1 MKLKKIIGLALAG
14 VLSISVV
21 GCSSTKNKEDD
32 KKIVVGCNLVPGE
45 ALLNIPKKISELPSQ
60 INSLREGTIEAIE
73 TIGTLS
79 KMIINAIDWVST
91 ILFNP
96 IIVLTFI
103 DKLTIVIIISLIV
116 LKMLG
121 FNNLEKWILLS
132 ILVKVVAMVFI

>member
-1 MKLKKIIGLALAG
+1 MIL
-14 VLSISVV
+14 ISQ
-21 GCSSTKNKEDD
+21 SN
-32 KKIVVGCNLVPGE
+32 PGE

-60 INSLREGTIEAIE
+60 INSLREVTIEAIE

>member
-1 MKLKKIIGLALAG
+1 MQ
-14 VLSISVV
+14 
-21 GCSSTKNKEDD
+21 
-32 KKIVVGCNLVPGE
+32 IVQNDTLMS
-45 ALLNIPKKISELPSQ
+45 IPKKIAEIPSQ
-60 INSLREGTIEAIE
+60 INSLKEGTIEAIE
-73 TIGTLS
+73 TIGSLS

>member
-1 MKLKKIIGLALAG
+1 MIL
-14 VLSISVV
+14 ISQ
-21 GCSSTKNKEDD
+21 SN
-32 KKIVVGCNLVPGE
+32 PGE

-60 INSLREGTIEAIE
+60 INSLREGTVEAIE
-73 TIGTLS
+73 TMGTLS

>member
-1 MKLKKIIGLALAG
+1 MIL
-14 VLSISVV
+14 ISQ
-21 GCSSTKNKEDD
+21 SN
-32 KKIVVGCNLVPGE
+32 PGE

-60 INSLREGTIEAIE
+60 INSLKEGTIEAIE

-116 LKMLG
+116 LKILG

>member
-1 MKLKKIIGLALAG
+1 MILINQ
-14 VLSISVV
+14 S
-21 GCSSTKNKEDD
+21 N
-32 KKIVVGCNLVPGE
+32 PGE
-45 ALLNIPKKISELPSQ
+45 SLLNIPKKISELPSQ

-103 DKLTIVIIISLIV
+103 DKLTVVIIISLIV

-132 ILVKVVAMVFI
+132 ILVKVIAMVFI

>member
-1 MKLKKIIGLALAG
+1 MIL
-14 VLSISVV
+14 ISQ
-21 GCSSTKNKEDD
+21 SN
-32 KKIVVGCNLVPGE
+32 PGE

-96 IIVLTFI
+96 IILLTFI

>member
-1 MKLKKIIGLALAG
+1 MIL
-14 VLSISVV
+14 ISQ
-21 GCSSTKNKEDD
+21 SN
-32 KKIVVGCNLVPGE
+32 PGE

-73 TIGTLS
+73 TIGALS

>member
-1 MKLKKIIGLALAG
+1 MIL
-14 VLSISVV
+14 ISK
-21 GCSSTKNKEDD
+21 SN
-32 KKIVVGCNLVPGE
+32 PGE
-45 ALLNIPKKISELPSQ
+45 TLLNIPKKISELPSQ

>member
-1 MKLKKIIGLALAG
+1 MIL
-14 VLSISVV
+14 ISQ
-21 GCSSTKNKEDD
+21 SN
-32 KKIVVGCNLVPGE
+32 PGE

-132 ILVKVVAMVFI
+132 ILVKVIAMVFI

>member
-1 MKLKKIIGLALAG
+1 MIL
-14 VLSISVV
+14 ISQ
-21 GCSSTKNKEDD
+21 SN
-32 KKIVVGCNLVPGE
+32 PGE

-60 INSLREGTIEAIE
+60 INSLREGTVEAIE
-73 TIGTLS
+73 TIGTIS

>member
-1 MKLKKIIGLALAG
+1 MIL
-14 VLSISVV
+14 ISR
-21 GCSSTKNKEDD
+21 SN
-32 KKIVVGCNLVPGE
+32 PGE

>member
-1 MKLKKIIGLALAG
+1 MIL
-14 VLSISVV
+14 ISQ
-21 GCSSTKNKEDD
+21 SN
-32 KKIVVGCNLVPGE
+32 PGE

-103 DKLTIVIIISLIV
+103 DKLTIVMIISLIV

>member
-1 MKLKKIIGLALAG
+1 MIL
-14 VLSISVV
+14 ISQ
-21 GCSSTKNKEDD
+21 SN
-32 KKIVVGCNLVPGE
+32 PGE

-79 KMIINAIDWVST
+79 KIIINAIDWVST

-132 ILVKVVAMVFI
+132 ILVKVIAMVFI

>member
-1 MKLKKIIGLALAG
+1 MIL
-14 VLSISVV
+14 ISQ
-21 GCSSTKNKEDD
+21 SN
-32 KKIVVGCNLVPGE
+32 PGE

-60 INSLREGTIEAIE
+60 INSLREETVEAIE

>member
-1 MKLKKIIGLALAG
+1 MIL
-14 VLSISVV
+14 ISQ
-21 GCSSTKNKEDD
+21 SN
-32 KKIVVGCNLVPGE
+32 PGE

-103 DKLTIVIIISLIV
+103 DKLTIVIIISLVV

>member
-1 MKLKKIIGLALAG
+1 MILINQN
-14 VLSISVV
+14 SV
-21 GCSSTKNKEDD
+21 
-32 KKIVVGCNLVPGE
+32 GE
-45 ALLNIPKKISELPSQ
+45 SLLNIPKKISELPSQ
-60 INSLREGTIEAIE
+60 INSLREGTVEAIE

-96 IIVLTFI
+96 IIILTFI

>member
-1 MKLKKIIGLALAG
+1 MIL
-14 VLSISVV
+14 ISQ
-21 GCSSTKNKEDD
+21 SN
-32 KKIVVGCNLVPGE
+32 PGE

-132 ILVKVVAMVFI
+132 VLVKVVAIVFI

>member
-1 MKLKKIIGLALAG
+1 MIL
-14 VLSISVV
+14 ISQ
-21 GCSSTKNKEDD
+21 SN
-32 KKIVVGCNLVPGE
+32 PGE

-91 ILFNP
+91 ILCNP

>member
-1 MKLKKIIGLALAG
+1 MIL
-14 VLSISVV
+14 ISQ
-21 GCSSTKNKEDD
+21 SN
-32 KKIVVGCNLVPGE
+32 PGE

-91 ILFNP
+91 VLFNP

-103 DKLTIVIIISLIV
+103 DKLTIVIIISLVV

-121 FNNLEKWILLS
+121 FHNLEKWILLS
-132 ILVKVVAMVFI
+132 TLIKVISMVFI

>member
-1 MKLKKIIGLALAG
+1 MIL
-14 VLSISVV
+14 ISQ
-21 GCSSTKNKEDD
+21 SN
-32 KKIVVGCNLVPGE
+32 PRE

>member
-1 MKLKKIIGLALAG
+1 MIL
-14 VLSISVV
+14 ISQ
-21 GCSSTKNKEDD
+21 SN
-32 KKIVVGCNLVPGE
+32 PGE

-116 LKMLG
+116 LKILG

-132 ILVKVVAMVFI
+132 VLVKVVAMVFI

>member
-1 MKLKKIIGLALAG
+1 MIL
-14 VLSISVV
+14 ISQ
-21 GCSSTKNKEDD
+21 SN
-32 KKIVVGCNLVPGE
+32 PGE

-60 INSLREGTIEAIE
+60 INSLREGTVEAIE

-132 ILVKVVAMVFI
+132 VLVKVVAMVFI

>member
-1 MKLKKIIGLALAG
+1 MILINQNNVEESL
-14 VLSISVV
+14 LS
-21 GCSSTKNKEDD
+21 
-32 KKIVVGCNLVPGE
+32 
-45 ALLNIPKKISELPSQ
+45 IPKKISEIPGQ

>member
-1 MKLKKIIGLALAG
+1 MIL
-14 VLSISVV
+14 ISQ
-21 GCSSTKNKEDD
+21 SN
-32 KKIVVGCNLVPGE
+32 PGE

-60 INSLREGTIEAIE
+60 INSLREGTIEATE

>member
-1 MKLKKIIGLALAG
+1 MIPINQNNA
-14 VLSISVV
+14 
-21 GCSSTKNKEDD
+21 KEF
-32 KKIVVGCNLVPGE
+32 
-45 ALLNIPKKISELPSQ
+45 LLDIPKKISEIPNQL
-60 INSLREGTIEAIE
+60 NSLKENTADAIE
-73 TIGTLS
+73 TIGVLS
-79 KMIINAIDWVST
+79 KMIINAIDWMST

-132 ILVKVVAMVFI
+132 ILIKVVAMVLM

>member
-1 MKLKKIIGLALAG
+1 MILINQNSIGESL
-14 VLSISVV
+14 LSV
-21 GCSSTKNKEDD
+21 
-32 KKIVVGCNLVPGE
+32 
-45 ALLNIPKKISELPSQ
+45 PKKITEIPTQ
-60 INSLREGTIEAIE
+60 INLLKEGTLEAID
-73 TIGTLS
+73 TIGILS
-79 KMIINAIDWVST
+79 RMILNTIDWIST

-103 DKLTIVIIISLIV
+103 DKLTVVIIISLIV

>member
-1 MKLKKIIGLALAG
+1 MILINQN
-14 VLSISVV
+14 SV
-21 GCSSTKNKEDD
+21 
-32 KKIVVGCNLVPGE
+32 GE
-45 ALLNIPKKISELPSQ
+45 SLLNIPKKISELPSQ
-60 INSLREGTIEAIE
+60 INSLKEGTVEAIE

>member
-1 MKLKKIIGLALAG
+1 MIL
-14 VLSISVV
+14 ISQ
-21 GCSSTKNKEDD
+21 SN
-32 KKIVVGCNLVPGE
+32 PGE

-79 KMIINAIDWVST
+79 KMILNAIDWVST

>member
-1 MKLKKIIGLALAG
+1 MMQIAQNDALM
-14 VLSISVV
+14 S
-21 GCSSTKNKEDD
+21 
-32 KKIVVGCNLVPGE
+32 
-45 ALLNIPKKISELPSQ
+45 IPKKIAEIPSQ
-60 INSLREGTIEAIE
+60 INSLKEGTIEAIE
-73 TIGTLS
+73 TIGSLS

-132 ILVKVVAMVFI
+132 VLVKVVAMVFI